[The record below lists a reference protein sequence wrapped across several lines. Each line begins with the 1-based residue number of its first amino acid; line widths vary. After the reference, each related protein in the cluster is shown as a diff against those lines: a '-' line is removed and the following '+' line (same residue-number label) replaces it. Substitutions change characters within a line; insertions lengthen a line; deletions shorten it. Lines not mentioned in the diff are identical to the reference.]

1 MTYKS
6 TTFSSICK
14 PHTDGP
20 LYHSVIATI
29 SLGSSTSLDFYH
41 PIKQDEVQYLIM
53 IFNIKLVFVQATST
67 SLESRYLSSLLL
79 EPCSLLL
86 LTGDLYNEYLH
97 GIAERSSDIVD
108 KNVNNID
115 QLSYSAHSTVQRTTR
130 VSLTIR
136 HVPKLLKVKLKLAK
150 H

>member
-1 MTYKS
+1 MRYNL
-6 TTFSSICK
+6 I
-14 PHTDGP
+14 D
-20 LYHSVIATI
+20 LLNAELV
-29 SLGSSTSLDFYH
+29 
-41 PIKQDEVQYLIM
+41 YL
-53 IFNIKLVFVQATST
+53 QATST

-86 LTGDLYNEYLH
+86 LTDDLYNEYLH

-108 KNVNNID
+108 KNVCNID
-115 QLSYSAHSTVQRTTR
+115 QLSYPAHSALQRTTR